1 MQITIF
7 SNAKNTVP
15 ALYESDW
22 DWMCDTIPL
31 YLAVK
36 LNRSAKLDHSAMIFG
51 ECDGPRAKAN
61 VRSLSGLAADFDLP
75 SSDPRYVSFSAMCER
90 LEDDGYA
97 FIAYTTT
104 ANDEGENRYRL
115 LMPYA
120 HDVPFALCQPAWFAC
135 NAKFGGAIDPSTKD
149 ESRLSFL
156 PADWQENP
164 YSDPR
169 KGEVTLTAP
178 FNEVRVNRAGK
189 PILSDVEIAALVPF
203 ATRRT
208 TGIAPSRVRTSG
220 VSATLCTDFSAL
232 ERGVTN
238 EFSWQ
243 LLSDLR
249 NSSLVTDAMLKPDT
263 APNDRVW
270 RFMGQVAGRAVRNQ
284 TPINLQCL
292 VALATQFCRECLN
305 RDAPDELARRACDA
319 LEFAI
324 RNAGDDPSLAT
335 VSAGEC

>member
-7 SNAKNTVP
+7 QNAQNTSP
-15 ALYESDW
+15 TLYESDW
-22 DWMCDTIPL
+22 DWMCDTLPL
-31 YLAVK
+31 YFALK
-36 LNRSAKLDHSAMIFG
+36 KNRSAKMDHEAMIFG

-61 VRSLSGLAADFDLP
+61 IRSLSGLAADFDLP
-75 SSDPRYVSFSAMCER
+75 SSDPRYASFSAMCER
-90 LEDDGYA
+90 LEGEGYA

-120 HDVPFALCQPAWFAC
+120 HDVPFELCQPAWFAC
-135 NAKFGGAIDPSTKD
+135 NAKFNGAIDASTKD

-164 YSDPR
+164 YCDPR
-169 KGEVTLTAP
+169 KGQVTLTAP
-178 FNEVRVNRAGK
+178 FNAVRVNRTGK
-189 PILSDVEIAALVPF
+189 PILSDVEIAALAPH
-203 ATRRT
+203 ATKRT
-208 TGIAPSRVRTSG
+208 TSVTARRARTSG
-220 VSATLCTDFSAL
+220 VPTTGCVDFSAL

-238 EFSWQ
+238 EFAWR
-243 LLSDLR
+243 LLSDLW
-249 NSSLVTDAMLKPDT
+249 NSSLITDAMLKPDT

-270 RFMGQVAGRAVRNQ
+270 RFINQVAWHAIKTQ

-305 RDAPDELARRACDA
+305 REAPDELARRARDA

-324 RNAGDDPSLAT
+324 RTAGDDPSLAT